1 MEQRNE
7 KTPKQVSRHQ
17 AAGPPLAPEQI
28 WTMLN
33 PQQQQGVF
41 RLLVGV
47 CQGLLHHHT
56 HNEQEVTNEPR

>member
-1 MEQRNE
+1 MEQLNE
-7 KTPKQVSRHQ
+7 RTPKLVSHHQ
-17 AAGPPLAPEQI
+17 TAGVPLPPGQI

-47 CQGLLHHHT
+47 CQGLLRHHPDD
-56 HNEQEVTNEPR
+56 EKEVTNEPR